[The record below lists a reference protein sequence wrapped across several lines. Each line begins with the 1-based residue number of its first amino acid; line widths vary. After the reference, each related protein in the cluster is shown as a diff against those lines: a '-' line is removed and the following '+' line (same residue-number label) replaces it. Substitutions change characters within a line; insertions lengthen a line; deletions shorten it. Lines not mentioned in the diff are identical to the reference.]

1 LNADGIGKQSEM
13 FNELI
18 KNDALS
24 KSEQLDRKGQRLF
37 VYIAGI
43 IAWVASS

>member
-24 KSEQLDRKGQRLF
+24 KSEQQDRKGHHSI

-43 IAWVASS
+43 IAWVVSS